1 MDPAKTTRAGSP
13 KRQQGAR
20 RIVARLAEAALA
32 VDLVILMATAI
43 VEEVAHE
50 WFGMALFA
58 LAIGHVC
65 LRWPIVRATFLGKAS
80 VRKFVTL
87 ALYLLILACLVALFA
102 SSLILSKFAFGWL
115 PALPGA
121 SWARGLHMVAS
132 YWLFVLAF
140 VHIGMSMRILRR
152 RSIARQA
159 SPSGSSPVWLLPSSA
174 CGRSSTWICGNTCQW
189 GCSSPLRMQARLCG
203 QHAPSSQSWGW
214 GSPQSATL
222 PERRQ
227 LAFMPGNEGDGMIKC
242 ALETLAIDGEK
253 MSVSLKRQQIISCKR
268 KEDHYARQFHV
279 S

>member
-140 VHIGMSMRILRR
+140 VHIGMSMRIFAKTKHRKTG
-152 RSIARQA
+152 IAIWLVACVALAVLGMWAFVDLDMWQYMSMGVQFAFADA
-159 SPSGSSPVWLLPSSA
+159 SAPLWATCAEFAIMGLGFAAIGNLAREATA
-174 CGRSSTWICGNTCQW
+174 CIH
-189 GCSSPLRMQARLCG
+189 AR
-203 QHAPSSQSWGW
+203 
-214 GSPQSATL
+214 
-222 PERRQ
+222 ER
-227 LAFMPGNEGDGMIKC
+227 G
-242 ALETLAIDGEK
+242 
-253 MSVSLKRQQIISCKR
+253 
-268 KEDHYARQFHV
+268 
-279 S
+279 